1 MRNRQGRRL
10 AETAREVAPPDLRD
24 AVRHAVAVGVE
35 PDPRGTRRTARVLVA
50 ACVLVVVVAVG
61 GSLTL
66 GRRTP
71 GEPGPIAAAL
81 DSYHHVNGS
90 GIERAPDL
98 GTMGLK
104 VMASEN
110 MSLAGM
116 PVEAFAYRSPTG
128 STLTL
133 YMADVAFPRATEA
146 TPLQLGTSQ
155 GWQAERDGMM
165 MIGGNTPPSYLAV
178 TSDHGLA
185 DLFSQSLSNR
195 ADRAHGLIGNQV
207 LHPGGNRSRRL
218 ASLSIETAARRA
230 EEEVAMRRGALGIV
244 MVSAL
249 LFVGMNGAFAAPASH
264 VTIAYNHMSMHF
276 NGKVTSG
283 NAECTAHRT
292 VKDLQGDRQ
301 RPEAPGEGPDRFDGP
316 VVGRSDARRPRQIL
330 RQGAEA
336 EGDGGRVPRRE
347 IATIDV
353 M

>member
-1 MRNRQGRRL
+1 M
-10 AETAREVAPPDLRD
+10 
-24 AVRHAVAVGVE
+24 
-35 PDPRGTRRTARVLVA
+35 ARVLVA

-98 GTMGLK
+98 GMMGLK

-128 STLTL
+128 LTLTL
-133 YMADVAFPRATEA
+133 YMADAPFPQASEA
-146 TPLQLGTSQ
+146 TPLHLGTSQ

-185 DLFSQSLSNR
+185 DLFSQALST
-195 ADRAHGLIGNQV
+195 GQI
-207 LHPGGNRSRRL
+207 
-218 ASLSIETAARRA
+218 
-230 EEEVAMRRGALGIV
+230 AL
-244 MVSAL
+244 
-249 LFVGMNGAFAAPASH
+249 
-264 VTIAYNHMSMHF
+264 
-276 NGKVTSG
+276 
-283 NAECTAHRT
+283 T
-292 VKDLQGDRQ
+292 V
-301 RPEAPGEGPDRFDGP
+301 
-316 VVGRSDARRPRQIL
+316 
-330 RQGAEA
+330 
-336 EGDGGRVPRRE
+336 
-347 IATIDV
+347 
-353 M
+353 